1 MKISVIVPAYH
12 EEKNILQGLSDLTA
26 TLDFLEL
33 DHEIIVVI
41 DGDPKTFAA
50 VKSLTHTALRVLNY
64 EKNYGKGHALMH
76 GFKNSTGEVII
87 FWDAG
92 TQISQESLKLAWR
105 IFSFSGADIVVGSKR
120 HAMSKVNYPLKRR
133 IFSRVCQ
140 LASRLLFQLNV
151 ADTQTG
157 LKIYKREI
165 LDKIVPKIK
174 TQGYAV
180 DIEMLV
186 AARRLGYT
194 KIFESPVDLSAFKFG
209 GAVNYK
215 AVREVALDMFKTL
228 GRLWGGYYEKT
239 LPKH

>member
-1 MKISVIVPAYH
+1 MKVSVIVPAYN
-12 EEKNILQGLSDLTA
+12 EEKNIIQGLTELII

-33 DHEIIVVI
+33 DYEIIVVV
-41 DGDPKTFAA
+41 DGDPSTLLVTRTLEKPKLK
-50 VKSLTHTALRVLNY
+50 VLTY
-64 EKNYGKGHALMH
+64 EKRSGKGHALMH
-76 GFKNSTGEVII
+76 GFKNSTGDVII

-105 IFSFSGADIVVGSKR
+105 IFSFSGADVVVGSKC
-120 HAMSKVNYPLKRR
+120 HAMSKVNYPLIRHVLSR
-133 IFSRVCQ
+133 ICR
-140 LASRLLFQLNV
+140 LASLILFRLNV

-174 TQGYAV
+174 TRGYAI

-186 AARRLGYT
+186 AARSIGYT

-215 AVREVALDMFKTL
+215 AVRQVAFDMIKTL
-228 GRLWGGYYEKT
+228 GRLQGGYYEKS
-239 LPKH
+239 LPER